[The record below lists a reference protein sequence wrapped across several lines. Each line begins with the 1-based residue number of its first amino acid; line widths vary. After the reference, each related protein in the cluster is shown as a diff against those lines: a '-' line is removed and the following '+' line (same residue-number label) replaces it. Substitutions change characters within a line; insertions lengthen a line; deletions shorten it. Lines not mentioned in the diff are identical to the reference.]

1 MALHRDHPEIGGQAL
16 GGVDM
21 PIVHDG
27 QDGVAGLRPDGGDG
41 VQQLAVLLEV
51 GVVVDVLIDRPL
63 DLFDLFAQERDGLVD
78 GTIDQGRRGAE
89 LALLFAIELT
99 QQILA
104 QRLASRQQGAQLT
117 RMQGRRV
124 PPAGVQALLAWC
136 AKHGAQPAQLHAI
149 LEPTGLYHEQAATAL
164 PQVRVSLVNPAQAR
178 DFAKALALRSKNDA
192 LDSYVL
198 ARYGQTLSPALWHPA
213 PLHARQLRALLTR
226 REALSKDLL
235 RELNRKE
242 KSQFSPSAPLVDGSI
257 DKAIAFLR
265 EQIKQIER
273 AIDQHID
280 NHPDLKQD
288 CELLNSIPAI
298 GPQAGNAILA
308 VMHNRHIDSA
318 QSLAAYLGVVPVQ
331 RQSGSSLNSCAR
343 LSKAGPSQ
351 VRATLYMAALVGT
364 RHNPHIRALY
374 QRLLKAGKSKKA
386 ALGAAM
392 RKQVHLCFGVLKNR
406 IPYQPNYAMNG

>member
-1 MALHRDHPEIGGQAL
+1 M
-16 GGVDM
+16 
-21 PIVHDG
+21 
-27 QDGVAGLRPDGGDG
+27 
-41 VQQLAVLLEV
+41 
-51 GVVVDVLIDRPL
+51 
-63 DLFDLFAQERDGLVD
+63 
-78 GTIDQGRRGAE
+78 
-89 LALLFAIELT
+89 
-99 QQILA
+99 
-104 QRLASRQQGAQLT
+104 
-117 RMQGRRV
+117 
-124 PPAGVQALLAWC
+124 
-136 AKHGAQPAQLHAI
+136 
-149 LEPTGLYHEQAATAL
+149 
-164 PQVRVSLVNPAQAR
+164 
-178 DFAKALALRSKNDA
+178 
-192 LDSYVL
+192 L

-331 RQSGSSLNSCAR
+331 RQSGSSLNSCAH

-351 VRATLYMAALVGT
+351 VRATVIHGGGPGWDPPQP
-364 RHNPHIRALY
+364 PHPRPLPAPA
-374 QRLLKAGKSKKA
+374 QSRKKKA
-386 ALGAAM
+386 KGRAGRGHAM
-392 RKQVHLCFGVLKNR
+392 KNWC
-406 IPYQPNYAMNG
+406 ICASGSSKTASPTSPITP

>member
-1 MALHRDHPEIGGQAL
+1 MFFIGIDVSKAKL
-16 GGVDM
+16 DCT
-21 PIVHDG
+21 
-27 QDGVAGLRPDGGDG
+27 
-41 VQQLAVLLEV
+41 LLTAEADKRKTK
-51 GVVVDVLIDRPL
+51 VVVNT
-63 DLFDLFAQERDGLVD
+63 A
-78 GTIDQGRRGAE
+78 
-89 LALLFAIELT
+89 
-99 QQILA
+99 
-104 QRLASRQQGAQLT
+104 
-117 RMQGRRV
+117 
-124 PPAGVQALLAWC
+124 AGVQALLAWC

-164 PQVRVSLVNPAQAR
+164 HDAQVRVSLVNPAQAR
-178 DFAKALALRSKNDA
+178 DFAKALAMRSKNDA

-226 REALSKDLL
+226 REALGKDLL

-288 CELLNSIPAI
+288 RELLNSIPAI

-308 VMHNRHIDSA
+308 VMHNRRIDSA
-318 QSLAAYLGVVPVQ
+318 QTLAAYLGVVPVQ

-364 RHNPHIRALY
+364 RHNPTSAPFTS
-374 QRLLKAGKSKKA
+374 ACSKQEKQKA

-392 RKQVHLCFGVLKNR
+392 RKLVHLCFGVLKNR
-406 IPYQPNYAMNG
+406 IPYQPNYAMNA

>member
-1 MALHRDHPEIGGQAL
+1 MADSSLLSAGGQ
-16 GGVDM
+16 
-21 PIVHDG
+21 VHVFIGIDVSKAKL
-27 QDGVAGLRPDGGDG
+27 DCT
-41 VQQLAVLLEV
+41 LLTAEADKCKTK
-51 GVVVDVLIDRPL
+51 VVVN
-63 DLFDLFAQERDGLVD
+63 
-78 GTIDQGRRGAE
+78 T
-89 LALLFAIELT
+89 
-99 QQILA
+99 
-104 QRLASRQQGAQLT
+104 
-117 RMQGRRV
+117 
-124 PPAGVQALLAWC
+124 AGC

-392 RKQVHLCFGVLKNR
+392 RKLVHLCFGVLKNR

>member
-1 MALHRDHPEIGGQAL
+1 M
-16 GGVDM
+16 
-21 PIVHDG
+21 
-27 QDGVAGLRPDGGDG
+27 
-41 VQQLAVLLEV
+41 
-51 GVVVDVLIDRPL
+51 
-63 DLFDLFAQERDGLVD
+63 
-78 GTIDQGRRGAE
+78 
-89 LALLFAIELT
+89 
-99 QQILA
+99 
-104 QRLASRQQGAQLT
+104 
-117 RMQGRRV
+117 
-124 PPAGVQALLAWC
+124 
-136 AKHGAQPAQLHAI
+136 HAI

-318 QSLAAYLGVVPVQ
+318 QSLAAYLGWSCAAPIRQQSEQLRTPVQ
-331 RQSGSSLNSCAR
+331 SR
-343 LSKAGPSQ
+343 PSQ

-364 RHNPHIRALY
+364 RHNPTSAPFTSACSK
-374 QRLLKAGKSKKA
+374 QEKAKRPRWA
-386 ALGAAM
+386 
-392 RKQVHLCFGVLKNR
+392 R
-406 IPYQPNYAMNG
+406 P

>member
-1 MALHRDHPEIGGQAL
+1 MLTAEADKRKTK
-16 GGVDM
+16 
-21 PIVHDG
+21 
-27 QDGVAGLRPDGGDG
+27 
-41 VQQLAVLLEV
+41 
-51 GVVVDVLIDRPL
+51 VVVNT
-63 DLFDLFAQERDGLVD
+63 A
-78 GTIDQGRRGAE
+78 
-89 LALLFAIELT
+89 
-99 QQILA
+99 
-104 QRLASRQQGAQLT
+104 
-117 RMQGRRV
+117 
-124 PPAGVQALLAWC
+124 AGVQALLAWC

-280 NHPDLKQD
+280 NHPT
-288 CELLNSIPAI
+288 
-298 GPQAGNAILA
+298 
-308 VMHNRHIDSA
+308 
-318 QSLAAYLGVVPVQ
+318 
-331 RQSGSSLNSCAR
+331 SSKTASC
-343 LSKAGPSQ
+343 
-351 VRATLYMAALVGT
+351 
-364 RHNPHIRALY
+364 
-374 QRLLKAGKSKKA
+374 
-386 ALGAAM
+386 
-392 RKQVHLCFGVLKNR
+392 
-406 IPYQPNYAMNG
+406 

>member
-1 MALHRDHPEIGGQAL
+1 M
-16 GGVDM
+16 
-21 PIVHDG
+21 
-27 QDGVAGLRPDGGDG
+27 
-41 VQQLAVLLEV
+41 
-51 GVVVDVLIDRPL
+51 
-63 DLFDLFAQERDGLVD
+63 
-78 GTIDQGRRGAE
+78 
-89 LALLFAIELT
+89 
-99 QQILA
+99 
-104 QRLASRQQGAQLT
+104 
-117 RMQGRRV
+117 
-124 PPAGVQALLAWC
+124 
-136 AKHGAQPAQLHAI
+136 
-149 LEPTGLYHEQAATAL
+149 
-164 PQVRVSLVNPAQAR
+164 
-178 DFAKALALRSKNDA
+178 
-192 LDSYVL
+192 L

-331 RQSGSSLNSCAR
+331 RQSGSSLNSCAH

-364 RHNPHIRALY
+364 RHNPPPHPRPLPAPA
-374 QRLLKAGKSKKA
+374 QSRKKA
-386 ALGAAM
+386 KGRAGRGHEKTGASVLRGPQKPHPLPAQLRHERLTAKTVSVPAGGLAPARFHGVCPCVCLSPLGQAHC
-392 RKQVHLCFGVLKNR
+392 RTPSTLDD
-406 IPYQPNYAMNG
+406 

>member
-1 MALHRDHPEIGGQAL
+1 
-16 GGVDM
+16 
-21 PIVHDG
+21 
-27 QDGVAGLRPDGGDG
+27 
-41 VQQLAVLLEV
+41 
-51 GVVVDVLIDRPL
+51 
-63 DLFDLFAQERDGLVD
+63 
-78 GTIDQGRRGAE
+78 
-89 LALLFAIELT
+89 
-99 QQILA
+99 
-104 QRLASRQQGAQLT
+104 
-117 RMQGRRV
+117 
-124 PPAGVQALLAWC
+124 
-136 AKHGAQPAQLHAI
+136 QPAQLHAI

-318 QSLAAYLGVVPVQ
+318 QSLAAYL
-331 RQSGSSLNSCAR
+331 
-343 LSKAGPSQ
+343 
-351 VRATLYMAALVGT
+351 
-364 RHNPHIRALY
+364 
-374 QRLLKAGKSKKA
+374 
-386 ALGAAM
+386 
-392 RKQVHLCFGVLKNR
+392 
-406 IPYQPNYAMNG
+406 